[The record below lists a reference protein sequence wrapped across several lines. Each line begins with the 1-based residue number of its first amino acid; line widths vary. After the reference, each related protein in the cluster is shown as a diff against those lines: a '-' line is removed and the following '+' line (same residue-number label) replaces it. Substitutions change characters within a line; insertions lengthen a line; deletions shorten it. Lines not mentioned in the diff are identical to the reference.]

1 MDKAI
6 PTTVIAEDL
15 LPGDLLFQLR
25 AGGEEEWAISRLFPG
40 RDGVAVNH
48 VAIYDGDEM
57 VIEAVTPGVKKTL
70 IDDFINSSVLDNHGR
85 PCVLVCRLKPNYSS
99 LIPAALEFCEQQ
111 LQTPYNSHFA
121 SSSPGDSLKSW
132 YCSELIVHAFR
143 HANEGYFLFE
153 QTPMSFRDMETGELL
168 PFWVSH
174 YKKSGE
180 TMPQGLPG
188 SHPALLSSS
197 EWLLCVNV
205 MGALPARVGRQ
216 VYGLEEAVV

>member
-40 RDGVAVNH
+40 RDGMAINH
-48 VAIYDGDEM
+48 VAIYDGDGV
-57 VIEAVTPGVKKTL
+57 VIEAVTPGVKETA
-70 IDDFINSSVLDNHGR
+70 IEAFIRSSVLDNYGR
-85 PCVLVCRLKPNYSS
+85 PCVLVCRLKSAYSS
-99 LIPAALEFCEQQ
+99 LIPAALEFAGQQ
-111 LQTPYNSHFA
+111 LHTSYNSHFVP
-121 SSSPGDSLKSW
+121 SHSEPLKSW

-143 HANEGYFLFE
+143 HANDGCFLFE

-168 PFWVSH
+168 PFWVN
-174 YKKSGE
+174 YYEESGDV
-180 TMPQGLPG
+180 MPQGLPG

-197 EWLLCVNV
+197 ERLFCVNV
-205 MGALPARVGRQ
+205 MGALPARIGQQ
-216 VYGLEEAVV
+216 VYGLETVV

>member
-25 AGGEEEWAISRLFPG
+25 AGGEEEFAISRLFPG
-40 RDGVAVNH
+40 RDGVAINH
-48 VAIYDGDEM
+48 VAIYDGDGM
-57 VIEAVTPGVKKTL
+57 VIEAVSPGVQKTMTE
-70 IDDFINSSVLDNHGR
+70 DFISRSVLDNHGR
-85 PCVLVCRLKPNYSS
+85 PCVLVCRLKSVYSS
-99 LIPAALEFCEQQ
+99 LIPDALEFAEQV
-111 LQTPYNSHFA
+111 LASCHSHCAA
-121 SSSPGDSLKSW
+121 SQSESLKSW

-153 QTPMSFRDMETGELL
+153 QTPMSLRDIDTGEC
-168 PFWVSH
+168 
-174 YKKSGE
+174 YEESGHATAQE
-180 TMPQGLPG
+180 LPG

-197 EWLLCVNV
+197 ERLLCVNV
-205 MGALPARVGRQ
+205 MGALPARAGQR

>member
-40 RDGVAVNH
+40 RDGVAINH
-48 VAIYDGDEM
+48 VAIYDGDGM
-57 VIEAVTPGVKKTL
+57 VIEAVSPGVKKTMTE
-70 IDDFINSSVLDNHGR
+70 DFISRSVLDNHGR
-85 PCVLVCRLKPNYSS
+85 PCVLVCRLKSVYSS
-99 LIPAALEFCEQQ
+99 LIPDALEFAEHQ
-111 LQTPYNSHFA
+111 LLASHNSHFA
-121 SSSPGDSLKSW
+121 SSQNEFLKSW

-168 PFWVSH
+168 PFWLSH
-174 YKKSGE
+174 YKESGHA
-180 TMPQGLPG
+180 MPQGLPG

-197 EWLLCVNV
+197 ERLLCVNV
-205 MGALPARVGRQ
+205 IGALPARAGQR